1 MGVPSLDGDLF
12 GSTYLSTARAV
23 TGPTFTAPMSVIGRI
38 LTTTT
43 SQLVP
48 VNGFI
53 GVPTLVTPA
62 VNADWDG
69 MHLETTF
76 PMVGPPID
84 LSVYD
89 IVSGNGLMHWTVV
102 VPEGSS
108 SIAVPD
114 LSGFELAGLP
124 PGPLNIGVIGA
135 RVEKFDYAK
144 LRYRDIRPQG
154 MAAYSLDY
162 FPAHL

>member
-1 MGVPSLDGDLF
+1 
-12 GSTYLSTARAV
+12 
-23 TGPTFTAPMSVIGRI
+23 MSVIGR
-38 LTTTT
+38 LLSQTT
-43 SQLVP
+43 SQVVP

-62 VNADWDG
+62 LNASWDG

-76 PMVGPPID
+76 PPGPID

-89 IVSGNGLMHWTVV
+89 IVNGNGLVRWTVV
-102 VPEGSS
+102 VPAGSHA
-108 SIAVPD
+108 IELPD
-114 LSGFELAGLP
+114 ISGFELAGLP
-124 PGPLNIGVIGA
+124 AGPLTIGVYGA
-135 RVEKFDYAK
+135 RVEGFDYAN

-154 MAAYSLDY
+154 MSAYSLDY